1 MKITLDTTDK
11 SKSDSSPD
19 KSRFGMTNSY
29 AIQITTDTSLK
40 LSANFYLKE
49 FVISQEA
56 ERHGYR
62 NEPNEKQIENLK
74 LLCVNVLQPLREI
87 IAVPI
92 FINSGFRS
100 FDVNAVVGGKF
111 NSQHLEGKAAD
122 FIVPSMNLVDVFNII
137 MQKLSFD
144 QLIYEFGN
152 QPRLDRRV
160 EAGWIHVSWN
170 GELNRKDVMISK
182 KVHGETVYE
191 TVKSET
197 LDVRS
202 V

>member
-11 SKSDSSPD
+11 SKLDSQSNNPSTAD
-19 KSRFGMTNSY
+19 GLGITNSHDLRL
-29 AIQITTDTSLK
+29 TK
-40 LSANFYLKE
+40 NFFLKE